1 MNMDHATT
9 APLCHNRPRRG
20 IIAWLAFALTAR
32 RHRRLLG
39 ELDRHLLKD
48 IGLSE
53 SDAQFEANRTFW
65 DVPAHWRR

>member
-1 MNMDHATT
+1 MNMDHATV
-9 APLCHNRPRRG
+9 APLRHDRPRRG
-20 IIAWLAFALTAR
+20 IIAWLGFALTVR

-39 ELDRHLLKD
+39 ELDRHVLKD

-53 SDAQFEANRTFW
+53 SEAQIEANRTFW